1 MGQCSN
7 DINSSMSQL
16 KEWINN
22 NTWLSKMTD
31 QAAWGLT
38 DLITSL
44 GPNTRGI
51 EIGVSQGINSYMLLS
66 ACPNI
71 EKIYGVDPYVAYDDW
86 VGPIKQE
93 ILDESYEIFS
103 ENLKLMADKFE
114 LIKMDSV
121 SAALKFQDNSYD
133 FVFVD
138 GDHSAKAVLSDLDNY
153 VPKIRKGG
161 IVGGHDIGLSGVNM
175 AINAWCRRHGVN
187 TNKVRL
193 VENQAWYWIKE

>member
-1 MGQCSN
+1 
-7 DINSSMSQL
+7 MSQL
-16 KEWINN
+16 IEWIND
-22 NTWLSKMTD
+22 NTWLSKMTY

-38 DLITSL
+38 DLIANL
-44 GPNTRGI
+44 GPNVRGI
-51 EIGVSQGINSYMLLS
+51 EIGVSQGINSCMLLN

-93 ILDESYEIFS
+93 IIDESYSILT
-103 ENLKLMADKFE
+103 ENLPLMGNRFE

-121 SAALKFQDNSYD
+121 SAAKNLQDDSYD
-133 FVFVD
+133 FVFID
-138 GDHSAKAVLSDLDNY
+138 GDHSAKAVLNDLDNY

-175 AINAWCRRHGVN
+175 AIGAWCRRHGVN
-187 TNKVRL
+187 TNTIRL